1 MAEQKPRAAR
11 SRKKKAEA
19 GAVAETTVKRPPV
32 AAAKPAEQ
40 PETKKTTT
48 LRSRRKLAVAVQ
60 PDEIAVRA
68 YLLWEQGEPG
78 DATDLWLRAE
88 RELVAA

>member
-19 GAVAETTVKRPPV
+19 GAVAETTVKRPSV

-40 PETKKTTT
+40 PATKKTTT
-48 LRSRRKLAVAVQ
+48 SRSRRKLAVAVQ

>member
-11 SRKKKAEA
+11 SRKKTEEA
-19 GAVAETTVKRPPV
+19 GAVVETTAKRPRV
-32 AAAKPAEQ
+32 AAAKPAKQ
-40 PETKKTTT
+40 PAAKKATTS
-48 LRSRRKLAVAVQ
+48 RSRGKLDVAVR
-60 PDEIAVRA
+60 PDEIAVHA